1 MRLGPD
7 IARIASLIGDPARA
21 NMLSALMSG
30 MALSA
35 SELAEEAGITRQ
47 TATSHLKQLEA
58 AHLITIVKQGR
69 HRYARLAHDEVGE
82 TLERLL
88 ALAYT
93 LGHTRTRP
101 GPKDPH
107 LRHARICYDH
117 LAGARG
123 VCVMESCVQRGFLS
137 LARDGEL
144 SLTPEGADF
153 FTALGLNITQLST
166 QRRALCRS
174 CLDWSERRF
183 HLAGGLGAGLLTHMK
198 DHAWLRQR
206 RDSRILDVTPKGELE
221 IGKHFPEQ

>member
-7 IARIASLIGDPARA
+7 MTRIASLIGDPARA

-69 HRYARLAHDEVGE
+69 HRYARLANDEVGE
-82 TLERLL
+82 ALERLL
-88 ALAYT
+88 ALAHT

-107 LRHARICYDH
+107 LRQARICYDH
-117 LAGARG
+117 LAGVRG
-123 VCVMESCVQRGFLS
+123 VGVMESCVRRGFLT
-137 LARDGEL
+137 LAPDGD
-144 SLTPEGADF
+144 LTLTEGGAGF
-153 FTALGLNITQLST
+153 FTGLGLDVSALSG

-183 HLAGGLGAGLLTHMK
+183 HLAGGLGAALLGHMK
-198 DHAWLRQR
+198 DQAWLRHR
-206 RDSRILDVTPKGELE
+206 RDSRILDITPKGEIALQRY
-221 IGKHFPEQ
+221 FPGQ